1 MYIKDGSYRNKIGIV
16 KKVENSQVKH
26 SGLSLLIMLLM

>member
-1 MYIKDGSYRNKIGIV
+1 MGIV